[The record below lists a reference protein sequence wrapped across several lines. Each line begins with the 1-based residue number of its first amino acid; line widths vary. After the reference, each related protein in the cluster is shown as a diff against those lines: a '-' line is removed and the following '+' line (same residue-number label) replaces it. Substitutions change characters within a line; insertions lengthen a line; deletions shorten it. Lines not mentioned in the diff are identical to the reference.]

1 MKPKKLVSTSQ
12 KNFIKALLVA
22 RGIKISDIARELNVS
37 VPTVSL
43 VISGRDNSRR
53 IKAAVAEKLGFS
65 PEELWP
71 EKQRQGDK

>member
-22 RGIKISDIARELNVS
+22 RGIKISDIAKELNVA

-43 VISGRDNSRR
+43 VISGRDKSKR
-53 IKAAVAEKLGFS
+53 IKAAIAEKLGFS

-71 EKQRQGDK
+71 EKPGGK

>member
-1 MKPKKLVSTSQ
+1 MKPKKLVPTSQ

-22 RGIKISDIARELNVS
+22 RGIKISDIAKELNVS

-71 EKQRQGDK
+71 EKQRQGGK